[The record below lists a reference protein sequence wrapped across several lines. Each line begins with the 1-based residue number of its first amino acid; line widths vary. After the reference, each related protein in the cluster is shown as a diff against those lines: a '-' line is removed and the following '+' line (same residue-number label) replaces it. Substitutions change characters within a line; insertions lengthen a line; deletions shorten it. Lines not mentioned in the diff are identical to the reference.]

1 MTPGGLNSS
10 GGAQMPPQ
18 VQLFTKF
25 LSKSNFLTCCPETES
40 LRPLTKTP
48 FGLSAFVERETLA
61 IRERR
66 SPTSSARNHQGE
78 RDRG

>member
-1 MTPGGLNSS
+1 
-10 GGAQMPPQ
+10 MPPQ

-40 LRPLTKTP
+40 LRPLSETP
-48 FGLSAFVERETLA
+48 IGLSAFVERETLA
-61 IRERR
+61 RRERR
-66 SPTSSARNHQGE
+66 SPTSAPDHQGG